1 MARLMGPTMSSIST
15 SESRKVDPFFFLGGA
30 GGGGLGL
37 ITVCGIVLRTMGLSL
52 LSSVYSRSTK

>member
-15 SESRKVDPFFFLGGA
+15 SESRKVDPFFFLG